1 MVVVDVVVVDVVVVE
16 LDDVVV
22 EVAVVVVLGTVVL
35 VVVGVDEVVNAESGT
50 ICHPWPLMFQV
61 NI

>member
-1 MVVVDVVVVDVVVVE
+1 VVVVE

-35 VVVGVDEVVNAESGT
+35 VVVGMDEVVHAESGT
-50 ICHPWPLMFQV
+50 ISHPWPLILQARM
-61 NI
+61 

>member
-1 MVVVDVVVVDVVVVE
+1 MVVVDVVVVE

-22 EVAVVVVLGTVVL
+22 EVCVVVVLGTVVL

-50 ICHPWPLMFQV
+50 ISHPWPLMFQV